1 VKHVPPWSEWGFVF
15 RRQSGSHMIL
25 RRDQPYARAVVPD
38 YKTLRPG
45 TLRRIIADAGLTVE
59 QLLQLL
65 GRWIRAQSTVHVQVI
80 AFYLLRQ
87 GLNARPQCLFEP
99 DHQVDHFLLQ

>member
-1 VKHVPPWSEWGFVF
+1 MPKLPTDISGREARVALERAGFVF

-38 YKTLRPG
+38 HKTLRPG

-59 QLLQLL
+59 QFLQLL
-65 GRWIRAQSTVHVQVI
+65 GR
-80 AFYLLRQ
+80 
-87 GLNARPQCLFEP
+87 
-99 DHQVDHFLLQ
+99 